1 VIGNPPYFN
10 VNILDKNVF
19 HYLELKYP
27 EIHTGYNDIMYYFI
41 YKSIEVLN
49 KNGVYG
55 VITSNYYLGNTN
67 AKLLRKYLREH
78 ITKIINFKDYLVFED
93 ANVHTNIIIAQKN
106 LKTNEIHFFEK
117 TDKKA
122 FNPADLE
129 ANLNYFILSRK
140 KLSEDWIVAG
150 DKSLNLIKKIES
162 KKHPLGELA
171 IIEQGSKSGKNKIFT
186 VSYEFAKENNFEKD
200 ILRMNVKNSDIER
213 FFLKERQNYLIY
225 IDNNTDIKKCP
236 NIYNYLS
243 KHKKELSE
251 RNEVKQ
257 GLYSWFRF
265 DRPRRKEIFDSPEKL
280 VVPYRA
286 EYNRFAYDN
295 EQYFNDGGDIR
306 AIVLKQGLTLNIK
319 YILGILNSNLINW
332 YYGFIG
338 KPKGKSREYFN
349 EPMSKIPVRTIDF
362 NNSKE
367 KAVHDKLVSLVD
379 RMLELHKKK
388 NSLPP
393 SAEREKIER
402 EIAVVDE
409 KIDEIVYELYGLT
422 SEGIAIVEK
431 AAR

>member
-1 VIGNPPYFN
+1 MIGNPPYFN
-10 VNILDKNVF
+10 INILDKKVF
-19 HYLELKYP
+19 HYLESKYS

-41 YKSIEVLN
+41 YKSIELLN
-49 KNGVYG
+49 KNGIYG

-67 AKLLRKYLREH
+67 AKLLRKYLKEH
-78 ITKIINFKDYLVFED
+78 VTKIINFKDYLVFED

-106 LKTNEIHFFEK
+106 PTANEINFFEK
-117 TDKKA
+117 TDKKT
-122 FNPADLE
+122 FTPADLE
-129 ANLNYFILSRK
+129 SDLNHFTLSRK
-140 KLSEDWIVAG
+140 KLSEDWVIAG
-150 DKSLNLIKKIES
+150 DKSLKMIKKIENEKS
-162 KKHPLGELA
+162 PLGRLA
-171 IIEQGSKSGKNKIFT
+171 TIEQGSKSGKNKIFT

-213 FFLKERQNYLIY
+213 FFLKERRNYLIY
-225 IDNNTDIKKCP
+225 VDNNTDIKKYP

-286 EYNRFAYDN
+286 EHNRFAYDN
-295 EQYFNDGGDIR
+295 EKYFNDGGDIR
-306 AIVLKQGLTLNIK
+306 AIVLKQGSKISIK
-319 YILGILNSNLINW
+319 YLLGILNSKVMDW

-338 KPKGKSREYFN
+338 KPKGRSREYFN
-349 EPMSKIPVRTIDF
+349 EPMSKIPIRTIDF
-362 NNSKE
+362 KNPKE
-367 KAVHDKLVSLVD
+367 KASHDKLVSLVD

-388 NSLPP
+388 NSMPL

-402 EIAVVDE
+402 EIAVTDE
-409 KIDEIVYELYGLT
+409 KIDEIVYGLYGIT
-422 SEGIAIVEK
+422 EEERK
-431 AAR
+431 NN